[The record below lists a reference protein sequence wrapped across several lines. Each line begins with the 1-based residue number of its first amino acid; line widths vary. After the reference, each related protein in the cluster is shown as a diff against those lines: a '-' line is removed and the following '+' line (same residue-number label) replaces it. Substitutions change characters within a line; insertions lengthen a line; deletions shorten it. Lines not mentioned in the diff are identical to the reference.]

1 MTTTHARATT
11 ITSMLLASTDPDRLR
26 RFYATVFDPVAND
39 DMRQYGIL
47 LFGNF
52 CLMID
57 KRDDI
62 GPANAEGPRVI
73 LNFEVADAGATAAR
87 MAEWGAQWV
96 SELED
101 RDGSLFGTTVDPDG
115 NYVQFI
121 QLSEAERASM
131 GR

>member
-1 MTTTHARATT
+1 MTTAQTTTT
-11 ITSMLLASTDPDRLR
+11 ITSMLLASTQPDRLR
-26 RFYATVFDPVAND
+26 KFYSTVFDPVAND
-39 DMRQYGIL
+39 DMRQYGML

-57 KRDDI
+57 ERDDI
-62 GPANAEGPRVI
+62 GQTNAEGARVI
-73 LNFEVADAGATAAR
+73 LNFEVADAHATAAR
-87 MAEWGAQWV
+87 IADWGARWV

-121 QLSEAERASM
+121 QLSEAERAAM
-131 GR
+131 AR